1 MSNNE
6 EEASKGTPD
15 QSEASPDDKPAMP
28 PPAGGAEV
36 ETEEFRS
43 GFAALA
49 GRPNV
54 GKSTILNELIGRKV
68 SITTSKPQT
77 TRNRILGVKHIAE
90 KGQVGFVDTPGIH
103 RASRKLNRS
112 MVRTAVQSIEGVDVV
127 CHVVDTADF
136 LRRVPDPAED
146 TLPSGIQFVI
156 EQYEELDVPVILVL
170 NKVDLVSPKEK
181 LLPVIERFARE
192 NAYEEIIPTSAT
204 EGDNLEVLLDEV
216 IEQLP
221 QGPPLFPEEML
232 TDQAERFI
240 AAEYVREE
248 IMRETRQEV
257 PYSVAVEI
265 ETFEENPDS
274 GVLEISA
281 IIHVERSG
289 QKGIVIG
296 KGGDRL
302 KEIGSRAREQLERF
316 FDQQVFLET
325 LVRVEEEWSQDETQL
340 ERFGY
345 RR

>member
-1 MSNNE
+1 MSDHDADSSNLT
-6 EEASKGTPD
+6 EEAPEPADPGVGEPAEPET
-15 QSEASPDDKPAMP
+15 DD
-28 PPAGGAEV
+28 
-36 ETEEFRS
+36 FRS

-54 GKSTILNELIGRKV
+54 GKSTILNELIGRKL
-68 SITTSKPQT
+68 SITTDKPQT
-77 TRNRILGVKHIAE
+77 TRNRILGVKHLPE

-112 MVRTAVQSIEGVDVV
+112 MVRTAVQSLEGVDVV
-127 CHVVDTADF
+127 CHVVDADDF
-136 LRRVPDPAED
+136 LRRVPDPSEG
-146 TLPSGIQFVI
+146 TLPAGVEFVM
-156 EQYEELDVPVILVL
+156 EQYEELDLPVILVL

-181 LLPVIERFARE
+181 LLPLIDRFSRE
-192 NAYEEIIPTSAT
+192 NTYVDIIPTSAT
-204 EGDNLEVLLDEV
+204 EGDNLETLRDVV

-221 QGPPLFPEEML
+221 QGPPLFPKEML

-265 ETFEENPDS
+265 ETFEENPESD
-274 GVLEISA
+274 VLEISA

-296 KGGDRL
+296 KGGERL
-302 KEIGSRAREQLERF
+302 KEIGSRARQQLERF
-316 FDQQVFLET
+316 FGQQIFLET
-325 LVRVEEEWSQDETQL
+325 LVRVEEAWSEDDTQL